1 VRASSIRTRAVILL
15 FYIVPFLSVSHPPD
29 ESFEL
34 TDGEVLAPP
43 SVRAQ
48 SAVVRT
54 LTDALEQHGLSSE
67 TLGSLR
73 AQLAEELDRL
83 GLRIDEASAL
93 VRAREAGGTVDGK

>member
-1 VRASSIRTRAVILL
+1 M
-15 FYIVPFLSVSHPPD
+15 
-29 ESFEL
+29 
-34 TDGEVLAPP
+34 APP

-54 LTDALEQHGLSSE
+54 LTDALEQRGLSRE
-67 TLGSLR
+67 TITSLR

-93 VRAREAGGTVDGK
+93 DRVREVDRTREGK

>member
-1 VRASSIRTRAVILL
+1 VILL
-15 FYIVPFLSVSHPPD
+15 FSTVSYRSAAHPSEDAFPLAD
-29 ESFEL
+29 
-34 TDGEVLAPP
+34 DEVLAPP

-54 LTDALEQHGLSSE
+54 LTDALEQHGLS
-67 TLGSLR
+67 GDAIRSLR

-93 VRAREAGGTVDGK
+93 DRAREVDRAREGK

>member
-1 VRASSIRTRAVILL
+1 VILV
-15 FYIVPFLSVSHPPD
+15 FSIVPFLSVLHLPD

-34 TDGEVLAPP
+34 TDDEVLAPP

-67 TLGSLR
+67 TRGSLR

-83 GLRIDEASAL
+83 GLRIDEACAL
-93 VRAREAGGTVDGK
+93 DRAREAGGTVDGK